1 MTVLA
6 LILMN
11 VLQESTLV
19 ATTAQTPL
27 EDSNVTAHQEP
38 LWITM
43 ESLVVSLEKKVE
55 KKSKRESLFN
65 FNFYFDRI
73 CLFLMSR
80 SCY

>member
-38 LWITM
+38 LWIMM
-43 ESLVVSLEKKVE
+43 ESLVVSLEKTVE
-55 KKSKRESLFN
+55 KKSKRESFFN
-65 FNFYFDRI
+65 LNFYFDRI